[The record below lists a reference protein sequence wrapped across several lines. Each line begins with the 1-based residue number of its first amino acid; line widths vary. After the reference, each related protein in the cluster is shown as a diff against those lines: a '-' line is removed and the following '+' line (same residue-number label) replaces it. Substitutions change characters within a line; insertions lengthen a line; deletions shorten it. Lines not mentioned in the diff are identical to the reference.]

1 MFVDADDKLPEGAVE
16 SLMRSALRTDADIV
30 EGGYTA
36 LWENVRLLLSGI
48 RRVLPGIGAY
58 CMDSRW
64 GKFISLGCLRTWF
77 FHWAIGLRI
86 QSVFIFS
93 IRVARL

>member
-1 MFVDADDKLPEGAVE
+1 MKHIRASYIMFVDADDKLPEGAVE

-48 RRVLPGIGAY
+48 REFYPGLEHIVWIPG
-58 CMDSRW
+58 
-64 GKFISLGCLRTWF
+64 GESL
-77 FHWAIGLRI
+77 
-86 QSVFIFS
+86 
-93 IRVARL
+93 